1 MITITEINKTSR
13 KTDPVDETQL
23 LRSRCVQHRISI
35 SLFGI

>member
-13 KTDPVDETQL
+13 KTDQLNETQL
-23 LRSRCVQHRISI
+23 LRSRFVQHRISI